1 MSICLICGLRI
12 YNMLK
17 FVDNVFK
24 YLGYTKAE
32 LSDKKVDKKEI
43 PANSNIHPDEDAF
56 GENLIGDYWSG
67 RVKDALKVDDTD
79 INRYVEVELMDLE
92 VPEISTALDVNADY
106 IVYPN
111 ENNKNKTVNITSTN
125 AKAQNKIDEIE
136 SRISVQQ
143 QLFPM
148 IRGMLKYGDN
158 AEEIVTNVDRNLVL
172 GFRNIPIK
180 TVVPVMIDG
189 FPNHDP
195 RIVQHICGKKVAEFK
210 AEEVFHLSLNTDRGR
225 YCRYGK
231 GVPMLE
237 KSRLLYRQ
245 VKLMEEGVMISRL
258 SRANQNYAIIVD
270 VGDLQGEDALSF
282 LDQYRKRVTRRKYV
296 DSRTG
301 KWAWNYNPLS
311 VIEDIMVPTRA
322 GSGGN
327 VVALN
332 NNNAT
337 GKNIEDIM
345 YFQDKLIYSTGTP
358 KILIGKEVDTNSK
371 STSDNQMIVFLR
383 RIRRIQSSITPAIKE
398 LYKNMLAIEG
408 VYVTLDELNVQW
420 PSSMT
425 IDEERNMIIE
435 KLKAEIAK
443 ILRVDIGCVD
453 DFFIYTKILGMSDIE
468 AEALKDR
475 VDAQKEDDLFYNSNK
490 FKSQNTPDEEEP
502 ADTPNAT
509 KPTKEEL
516 VNIIRAKLNDDQ
528 FKEWERMQDI
538 IKANP
543 ILAEC
548 VVDLIN
554 VLQAGDYN

>member
-1 MSICLICGLRI
+1 MF
-12 YNMLK
+12 K
-17 FVDNVFK
+17 FVDDVFK
-24 YLGYTKAE
+24 YFGYVKTG
-32 LSDKKVDKKEI
+32 LSDKKDDKKEV
-43 PANSNIHPDEDAF
+43 PAKSNIHADEDAF
-56 GENLIGDYWSG
+56 GETLIGDYWSG
-67 RVKDALKVDDTD
+67 RIKDTLKVDDTD
-79 INRYVEVELMDLE
+79 INRYKEVELMDLE
-92 VPEISTALDVNADY
+92 VPELTTALDVNADY

-111 ENNKNKTVNITSTN
+111 ENNKNKTVNVTSTN
-125 AKAQNKIDEIE
+125 IKAQNKIDEIE

-148 IRGMLKYGDN
+148 IRSMLKYGDN
-158 AEEIVTNVDRNLVL
+158 AEEIVTNVDRNIVL

-180 TVVPVMIDG
+180 TLVPVMVDG

-210 AEEVFHLSLNTDRGR
+210 SSEVFHLSLNTDRGR

-231 GVPMLE
+231 GLPMLE
-237 KSRLLYRQ
+237 NSRLLYRQ

-270 VGDLQGEDALSF
+270 VGDLQGEDALAF

-332 NNNAT
+332 NNSNT

-371 STSDNQMIVFLR
+371 STSDSQMIVFLR
-383 RIRRIQSSITPAIKE
+383 RIRRIQSSITPALKE
-398 LYKNMLAIEG
+398 LYQNMLAIEG

-425 IDEERNMIIE
+425 VDEERKMTIE

-453 DFFIYTKILGMSDIE
+453 DFFIFTKILGMSDIE
-468 AEALKDR
+468 AEELKAR
-475 VDAQKEDDLFYNSNK
+475 VDAQKEDDLIYNSNL
-490 FKSQNTPDEEEP
+490 FKSQNTPYETEDP
-502 ADTPNAT
+502 ADTSNAT
-509 KPTKEEL
+509 KATKEEM

>member
-1 MSICLICGLRI
+1 
-12 YNMLK
+12 MLK

-24 YLGYTKAE
+24 YLGYEKAE
-32 LSDKKVDKKEI
+32 RSDIKVKKEI
-43 PANSNIHPDEDAF
+43 PAKSNIHPDEDAF
-56 GENLIGDYWSG
+56 GENLIGDYWSS

-79 INRYVEVELMDLE
+79 INRYIEVDLMDLE

-125 AKAQNKIDEIE
+125 VKAQNKIDEIE

-148 IRGMLKYGDN
+148 VRGMLKYGDN

-189 FPNHDP
+189 FPNNDP
-195 RIVQHICGKKVAEFK
+195 RIVQHICGKRVAEFK

-231 GVPMLE
+231 GLPMLE

-332 NNNAT
+332 NNSST

-453 DFFIYTKILGMSDIE
+453 DFYIYTKILGMSDIE
-468 AEALKDR
+468 AETLKDR
-475 VDAQKEDDLFYNSNK
+475 LDAQKEDDLFYNSNR
-490 FKSQNTPDEEEP
+490 FNSQNTPDEEEP
-502 ADTPNAT
+502 ADTPIAT

>member
-1 MSICLICGLRI
+1 
-12 YNMLK
+12 MLK

-24 YLGYTKAE
+24 YLGYEKAE
-32 LSDKKVDKKEI
+32 RSDIKVKKEI
-43 PANSNIHPDEDAF
+43 PAKSNIHPDEDAF
-56 GENLIGDYWSG
+56 GENLIADYWSG
-67 RVKDALKVDDTD
+67 RIKDALKVDDTD
-79 INRYVEVELMDLE
+79 INRYIEVDLMDLE

-125 AKAQNKIDEIE
+125 VKAQNKIDEIE

-148 IRGMLKYGDN
+148 VRGMLKYGDN
-158 AEEIVTNVDRNLVL
+158 AEEIVTNVDRNRVL

-195 RIVQHICGKKVAEFK
+195 RIVQHICGKRVAEFK

-332 NNNAT
+332 NNSAT

-425 IDEERNMIIE
+425 VDEERKMIIE

-453 DFFIYTKILGMSDIE
+453 DFFIYTKILGMSDTE
-468 AEALKDR
+468 AETLKDR
-475 VDAQKEDDLFYNSNK
+475 VDAQKEDDLFYNSNR
-490 FKSQNTPDEEEP
+490 FNSQNTPDEEEP
-502 ADTPNAT
+502 ADTQNVT

>member
-1 MSICLICGLRI
+1 MGLRI

-24 YLGYTKAE
+24 YLGYEKTR

-56 GENLIGDYWSG
+56 GETLIGDYWSG

-79 INRYVEVELMDLE
+79 INRYIEVDLMDLE

-210 AEEVFHLSLNTDRGR
+210 SEEVFHLSLNTDRGR

>member
-1 MSICLICGLRI
+1 
-12 YNMLK
+12 MLK

-24 YLGYTKAE
+24 YLGYEKAE
-32 LSDKKVDKKEI
+32 RSDIKVKKEI
-43 PANSNIHPDEDAF
+43 PAKSNIHPDEDAF
-56 GENLIGDYWSG
+56 GENLIADYWSG

-79 INRYVEVELMDLE
+79 INRYIELDLMDLE

-125 AKAQNKIDEIE
+125 VKAQNKIDEIE

-158 AEEIVTNVDRNLVL
+158 AEEIVTNVDRNRVL

-189 FPNHDP
+189 FPNNDP
-195 RIVQHICGKKVAEFK
+195 RIVQHICGKRVAEFK
-210 AEEVFHLSLNTDRGR
+210 AEEVSHLSLNTDRGR

-332 NNNAT
+332 NNSAT

-425 IDEERNMIIE
+425 IDEERKMIIE

-453 DFFIYTKILGMSDIE
+453 DFFIFTKILGMSDIE
-468 AEALKDR
+468 AETLKNR
-475 VDAQKEDDLFYNSNK
+475 VDAQKEDDLFYNSNV

-509 KPTKEEL
+509 KLTKEEL

-528 FKEWERMQDI
+528 FKEWERLQDI

>member
-1 MSICLICGLRI
+1 
-12 YNMLK
+12 MLK

-24 YLGYTKAE
+24 YLGYEKAE
-32 LSDKKVDKKEI
+32 RSDIKVKKEI
-43 PANSNIHPDEDAF
+43 PAKSNIHPDEDAF

-67 RVKDALKVDDTD
+67 RIKDALKVDDTD
-79 INRYVEVELMDLE
+79 INRYIEVDLMDLE

-125 AKAQNKIDEIE
+125 VKAQNKIDEIE

-148 IRGMLKYGDN
+148 VRGMLKYGDN
-158 AEEIVTNVDRNLVL
+158 AEEIVTNVDRNRVL

-195 RIVQHICGKKVAEFK
+195 RIVQHICGKRVAEFK

-425 IDEERNMIIE
+425 VDEERNMIIE

-453 DFFIYTKILGMSDIE
+453 DFYIYTKILGMSDIE
-468 AEALKDR
+468 AETLKDR
-475 VDAQKEDDLFYNSNK
+475 LDAQKEDDLFYNSNR
-490 FKSQNTPDEEEP
+490 FNSQNTPDEEEP
-502 ADTPNAT
+502 ADTPIAT

>member
-1 MSICLICGLRI
+1 
-12 YNMLK
+12 MLK

-24 YLGYTKAE
+24 YFGYEKTG
-32 LSDKKVDKKEI
+32 LSDRKVDKKEI
-43 PANSNIHPDEDAF
+43 PANSNIHDEEDAF
-56 GENLIGDYWSG
+56 GETLIGDYWSG
-67 RVKDALKVDDTD
+67 RIKDTLKVDDTD

-92 VPEISTALDVNADY
+92 VPELATALDVNADY

-111 ENNKNKTVNITSTN
+111 ENNKNKTVNVTSTN
-125 AKAQNKIDEIE
+125 IKAQNKIDEIE

-148 IRGMLKYGDN
+148 IRSMLKYGDN
-158 AEEIVTNVDRNLVL
+158 AEEIVTNVDRNIVL

-180 TVVPVMIDG
+180 TLVPVMVDG

-195 RIVQHICGKKVAEFK
+195 RIVQHIGGKRVAEFK
-210 AEEVFHLSLNTDRGR
+210 SSEVFHLSLNTDRGR

-231 GVPMLE
+231 GLSMLE

-245 VKLMEEGVMISRL
+245 VKLMEEGVMVARL

-270 VGDLQGEDALSF
+270 VGDLQGEDALAF

-332 NNNAT
+332 NNSNT

-371 STSDNQMIVFLR
+371 STSDSQMIVFLR
-383 RIRRIQSSITPAIKE
+383 RIRRIQSSITPALKE

-408 VYVTLDELNVQW
+408 VYVTLDELHVQW

-425 IDEERNMIIE
+425 VDEERKMLIE

-453 DFFIYTKILGMSDIE
+453 DLYIFTKILGMSDIE
-468 AEALKDR
+468 AEELKAR
-475 VDAQKEDDLFYNSNK
+475 VDAQKEDDLIYNSNL
-490 FKSQNTPDEEEP
+490 FKSQNTPDETEDP
-502 ADTPNAT
+502 ADTSIAT
-509 KPTKEEL
+509 KATKEEM

-528 FKEWERMQDI
+528 FKEWERLQNI

>member
-79 INRYVEVELMDLE
+79 INRYIEVDLMDLE

-111 ENNKNKTVNITSTN
+111 ENNKNKTVIITSTN
-125 AKAQNKIDEIE
+125 IKAQNKIDEIE

-189 FPNHDP
+189 FPNNDP

-425 IDEERNMIIE
+425 VDEERKMIIE

-453 DFFIYTKILGMSDIE
+453 DFFIYTKILGMSDTE
-468 AEALKDR
+468 AETLKDR
-475 VDAQKEDDLFYNSNK
+475 VDAQKEDDLFYNSNR
-490 FKSQNTPDEEEP
+490 FNSQNTPDEEEP
-502 ADTPNAT
+502 ADTQNAT

>member
-1 MSICLICGLRI
+1 
-12 YNMLK
+12 MLK

-24 YLGYTKAE
+24 YLGYEKAE
-32 LSDKKVDKKEI
+32 RSDIKVKKEI
-43 PANSNIHPDEDAF
+43 PAKSNIHPDEDAF
-56 GENLIGDYWSG
+56 GENLIADYWSG
-67 RVKDALKVDDTD
+67 RIKDALKVDDTD
-79 INRYVEVELMDLE
+79 INRYVEVDLMDLE
-92 VPEISTALDVNADY
+92 VPEISAALDVNADY

-111 ENNKNKTVNITSTN
+111 ENNKNKTVIITSTN
-125 AKAQNKIDEIE
+125 IKAQNKIDEIE

-148 IRGMLKYGDN
+148 VRGMLKYGDN
-158 AEEIVTNVDRNLVL
+158 AEEIVTNVDRNRVL

-189 FPNHDP
+189 FPNNDP

-332 NNNAT
+332 NNSAT

-425 IDEERNMIIE
+425 VDEERKMIIE

-453 DFFIYTKILGMSDIE
+453 DFFIYTKILGMSDTE
-468 AEALKDR
+468 AETLKDR

-502 ADTPNAT
+502 ADTPNAK

>member
-1 MSICLICGLRI
+1 
-12 YNMLK
+12 
-17 FVDNVFK
+17 
-24 YLGYTKAE
+24 
-32 LSDKKVDKKEI
+32 
-43 PANSNIHPDEDAF
+43 
-56 GENLIGDYWSG
+56 
-67 RVKDALKVDDTD
+67 
-79 INRYVEVELMDLE
+79 
-92 VPEISTALDVNADY
+92 
-106 IVYPN
+106 
-111 ENNKNKTVNITSTN
+111 
-125 AKAQNKIDEIE
+125 
-136 SRISVQQ
+136 
-143 QLFPM
+143 
-148 IRGMLKYGDN
+148 
-158 AEEIVTNVDRNLVL
+158 
-172 GFRNIPIK
+172 
-180 TVVPVMIDG
+180 
-189 FPNHDP
+189 
-195 RIVQHICGKKVAEFK
+195 
-210 AEEVFHLSLNTDRGR
+210 
-225 YCRYGK
+225 
-231 GVPMLE
+231 MLE
-237 KSRLLYRQ
+237 KPDCFIEQ

-332 NNNAT
+332 NNSAT

-453 DFFIYTKILGMSDIE
+453 DFFIYQ
-468 AEALKDR
+468 R
-475 VDAQKEDDLFYNSNK
+475 F
-490 FKSQNTPDEEEP
+490 
-502 ADTPNAT
+502 
-509 KPTKEEL
+509 L
-516 VNIIRAKLNDDQ
+516 V
-528 FKEWERMQDI
+528 W
-538 IKANP
+538 
-543 ILAEC
+543 
-548 VVDLIN
+548 
-554 VLQAGDYN
+554 

>member
-1 MSICLICGLRI
+1 
-12 YNMLK
+12 MLK

-125 AKAQNKIDEIE
+125 VKAQNKIDEIE

-148 IRGMLKYGDN
+148 VRGMLKYGDN

-468 AEALKDR
+468 AETLKDR
-475 VDAQKEDDLFYNSNK
+475 LDAQKEDDLFYNSNR
-490 FKSQNTPDEEEP
+490 FNSQNTPDEEEP
-502 ADTPNAT
+502 ADTQNAT

-528 FKEWERMQDI
+528 FKEWERLQDI

>member
-1 MSICLICGLRI
+1 
-12 YNMLK
+12 MLK

-24 YLGYTKAE
+24 YLGYEKAE
-32 LSDKKVDKKEI
+32 RSDIKVKKEI
-43 PANSNIHPDEDAF
+43 PAKSNIHPDEDAF
-56 GENLIGDYWSG
+56 GENLIADYWSG

-125 AKAQNKIDEIE
+125 VKAQNKIDEIE

-332 NNNAT
+332 NNSAT

-468 AEALKDR
+468 AETLKDR
-475 VDAQKEDDLFYNSNK
+475 VDAQKEDDLFYNSNR
-490 FKSQNTPDEEEP
+490 FNSQNTPDEEEP

>member
-24 YLGYTKAE
+24 YLGYEKAE
-32 LSDKKVDKKEI
+32 RSDIKVKKEI
-43 PANSNIHPDEDAF
+43 PAKSNIHPDEDAF

-67 RVKDALKVDDTD
+67 RIKDALKVDDTD
-79 INRYVEVELMDLE
+79 INRYIEVDLMDLE

-125 AKAQNKIDEIE
+125 VKAQNKIDEIE

-148 IRGMLKYGDN
+148 VRGMLKYGDN
-158 AEEIVTNVDRNLVL
+158 AEEIVTNVDRNRVL

-195 RIVQHICGKKVAEFK
+195 RIVQHICGKRVAEFK

-425 IDEERNMIIE
+425 VDEERNMIIE

-468 AEALKDR
+468 AETLKDR
-475 VDAQKEDDLFYNSNK
+475 LDAQKEDDLFYNSNR
-490 FKSQNTPDEEEP
+490 FNSQNTPDEEEP
-502 ADTPNAT
+502 ADTQNAT

>member
-1 MSICLICGLRI
+1 
-12 YNMLK
+12 MLK

-24 YLGYTKAE
+24 YFGYTKAG
-32 LSDKKVDKKEI
+32 LTDIKADKREI

-79 INRYVEVELMDLE
+79 INRYIEVDLMDLE

>member
-1 MSICLICGLRI
+1 
-12 YNMLK
+12 MLK

-79 INRYVEVELMDLE
+79 INRYIEVDLMDLE

-148 IRGMLKYGDN
+148 VRGMLKYGDN

-502 ADTPNAT
+502 ADTQNAT

>member
-1 MSICLICGLRI
+1 
-12 YNMLK
+12 MLK

-24 YLGYTKAE
+24 YLGYEKAE
-32 LSDKKVDKKEI
+32 RSDIKVKKET
-43 PANSNIHPDEDAF
+43 PANSNIHPDEDSF
-56 GENLIGDYWSG
+56 GETLIGDYWSG

-125 AKAQNKIDEIE
+125 IKAQNKIDEIE

-189 FPNHDP
+189 FPNNDP

-332 NNNAT
+332 NNSST

-408 VYVTLDELNVQW
+408 VYVTLDELNVKW

-425 IDEERNMIIE
+425 IDEERKMIIE

-468 AEALKDR
+468 AETLKDR
-475 VDAQKEDDLFYNSNK
+475 LDAQKEDDLFYNSNR
-490 FKSQNTPDEEEP
+490 FNSQNTPDEEEP
-502 ADTPNAT
+502 ADTQNAT

-528 FKEWERMQDI
+528 FKEWERLQDI

>member
-1 MSICLICGLRI
+1 MGLRI

-17 FVDNVFK
+17 FVDAVFK
-24 YLGYTKAE
+24 YFGYEKTG

-43 PANSNIHPDEDAF
+43 PAKSSIHDDEDAF
-56 GENLIGDYWSG
+56 GDTLIGDYWSG
-67 RVKDALKVDDTD
+67 RIKDTLKVDDTD

-92 VPEISTALDVNADY
+92 VPELATALDVNADY

-125 AKAQNKIDEIE
+125 IKAQNKIDEIE

-148 IRGMLKYGDN
+148 IRSMLKYGDN
-158 AEEIVTNVDRNLVL
+158 AEEIVTNVDRNIVL

-180 TVVPVMIDG
+180 TLVPVMVDG

-195 RIVQHICGKKVAEFK
+195 RIVQQIGGKRVAEFK
-210 AEEVFHLSLNTDRGR
+210 SEEVFHLSLNTDRGR

-231 GVPMLE
+231 GVSMLE

-245 VKLMEEGVMISRL
+245 VKLMEEGVMVSRL

-270 VGDLQGEDALSF
+270 VGDLQGEDALAF

-332 NNNAT
+332 NNSNT

-371 STSDNQMIVFLR
+371 STSESQMIVFLR
-383 RIRRIQSSITPAIKE
+383 RIRRIQFSITPALKE

-408 VYVTLDELNVQW
+408 VYVTLDELHVQW

-425 IDEERNMIIE
+425 VDEERKMLIE
-435 KLKAEIAK
+435 KLKAEVAK

-453 DFFIYTKILGMSDIE
+453 DLFIFTKILGMSEIE
-468 AEALKDR
+468 AEHLKAR
-475 VDAQKEDDLFYNSNK
+475 VDAQKEDDLFYNSNL
-490 FKSQNTPDEEEP
+490 FKSQNTTDEPEDPDSI
-502 ADTPNAT
+502 PNAT
-509 KPTKEEL
+509 KATKEEM

-528 FKEWERMQDI
+528 FKEWERMQNI

>member
-1 MSICLICGLRI
+1 MF
-12 YNMLK
+12 K

-24 YLGYTKAE
+24 YFGYEKTGLTDIKA
-32 LSDKKVDKKEI
+32 DKREI

-56 GENLIGDYWSG
+56 GETLIGDYWSG
-67 RVKDALKVDDTD
+67 RVKDALKIDDTD
-79 INRYVEVELMDLE
+79 INRYIEVDLMDLE

-125 AKAQNKIDEIE
+125 VKAQNKIDEIE

-148 IRGMLKYGDN
+148 IRSMLKYGDN
-158 AEEIVTNVDRNLVL
+158 AEEIVTNVDRNMVL

-180 TVVPVMIDG
+180 TLVPVMVDG

-195 RIVQHICGKKVAEFK
+195 RIVQHICGKMVAEFK
-210 AEEVFHLSLNTDRGR
+210 SEEVFHLSLNTDRGR

-231 GVPMLE
+231 GLPMLE

-270 VGDLQGEDALSF
+270 VGDLQGEDALAF

-383 RIRRIQSSITPAIKE
+383 RIRRIQSSITPALKE

-408 VYVTLDELNVQW
+408 VYVTLDELHVQW

-425 IDEERNMIIE
+425 IDEERKMLIE

-453 DFFIYTKILGMSDIE
+453 DLFIFTKILGMSEIE
-468 AEALKDR
+468 AEHLKAR
-475 VDAQKEDDLFYNSNK
+475 VDAQKEDDLFYNSNL
-490 FKSQNTPDEEEP
+490 FKSKNAPDETDETEDP
-502 ADTPNAT
+502 ADTQTVT
-509 KPTKEEL
+509 KATKEEMIK
-516 VNIIRAKLNDDQ
+516 IIRAKLNDDQ
-528 FKEWERMQDI
+528 FKEWERMQNI

-548 VVDLIN
+548 VVDLIH

>member
-1 MSICLICGLRI
+1 
-12 YNMLK
+12 MLK

-125 AKAQNKIDEIE
+125 VKAQNKIDEIE

-148 IRGMLKYGDN
+148 VRGMLKYGDN
-158 AEEIVTNVDRNLVL
+158 AEEIVTNVDRNRVL

-189 FPNHDP
+189 FPNNDP

-332 NNNAT
+332 NNSAT

-475 VDAQKEDDLFYNSNK
+475 LDAQKEDDLFYNSNR
-490 FKSQNTPDEEEP
+490 FNSQNTPDEEEP
-502 ADTPNAT
+502 ADTQNAT

-528 FKEWERMQDI
+528 FKEWERLQDI

>member
-1 MSICLICGLRI
+1 
-12 YNMLK
+12 MLK

-24 YLGYTKAE
+24 YLGYEKAE
-32 LSDKKVDKKEI
+32 RSDIKVKKEI

-79 INRYVEVELMDLE
+79 INRYIEVDLMDLE

-125 AKAQNKIDEIE
+125 VKAQNKIDEIE

-148 IRGMLKYGDN
+148 VRGMLKYGDN

-332 NNNAT
+332 NNSAT

-468 AEALKDR
+468 AETLKDR
-475 VDAQKEDDLFYNSNK
+475 LDAQKEDDLFYNSNR
-490 FKSQNTPDEEEP
+490 FNSQNTPDEEEP
-502 ADTPNAT
+502 ADTPIAT

>member
-1 MSICLICGLRI
+1 
-12 YNMLK
+12 MLK

-24 YLGYTKAE
+24 YLGYEKAE
-32 LSDKKVDKKEI
+32 RSDIKVKKEI
-43 PANSNIHPDEDAF
+43 PAKSNIHPDEDAF
-56 GENLIGDYWSG
+56 GENLIADYWSG
-67 RVKDALKVDDTD
+67 RIKDALKVDDTD
-79 INRYVEVELMDLE
+79 INRYIEVDLMDLE

-111 ENNKNKTVNITSTN
+111 ENNKNKTVIITSTN
-125 AKAQNKIDEIE
+125 IKAQNKIDEIE

-148 IRGMLKYGDN
+148 VRGMLKYGDN
-158 AEEIVTNVDRNLVL
+158 AEEIVTNVDRNRVL

-189 FPNHDP
+189 FPNNDP

-425 IDEERNMIIE
+425 VDEERKMIIE

-453 DFFIYTKILGMSDIE
+453 DFFIYTKILGMSDTE
-468 AEALKDR
+468 AETLKYR
-475 VDAQKEDDLFYNSNK
+475 VDAQKEDDLFYNSNR
-490 FKSQNTPDEEEP
+490 FNSQNTPDEEEP
-502 ADTPNAT
+502 ADTQNAT

>member
-1 MSICLICGLRI
+1 
-12 YNMLK
+12 MLK

-24 YLGYTKAE
+24 YFGYEKAG
-32 LSDKKVDKKEI
+32 LTDKKVDKKEI

-125 AKAQNKIDEIE
+125 VKAQNKIDEIE

-148 IRGMLKYGDN
+148 VRGMLKYGDN

-332 NNNAT
+332 NNSAT

-468 AEALKDR
+468 AETLKDR
-475 VDAQKEDDLFYNSNK
+475 LDAQKEDDLFYNSNR
-490 FKSQNTPDEEEP
+490 FNSQNTPDEEEP
-502 ADTPNAT
+502 ADTPIAT

>member
-1 MSICLICGLRI
+1 
-12 YNMLK
+12 MLK

-24 YLGYTKAE
+24 YLGYEKAE
-32 LSDKKVDKKEI
+32 RSDIKVKKET
-43 PANSNIHPDEDAF
+43 PANSNIHPDEDSF
-56 GENLIGDYWSG
+56 GETLIGDYWSG

-125 AKAQNKIDEIE
+125 VKAQNKIDEIE

-189 FPNHDP
+189 FPNNDP

-231 GVPMLE
+231 GLPMLE

-332 NNNAT
+332 NNSST

-408 VYVTLDELNVQW
+408 VYVTLDELNVKW

-425 IDEERNMIIE
+425 IDEERKMIIE

-468 AEALKDR
+468 AETLKDR
-475 VDAQKEDDLFYNSNK
+475 LDAQKEDDLFYNSNR
-490 FKSQNTPDEEEP
+490 FNSQNTPDEEEP
-502 ADTPNAT
+502 ADTQNAT

-528 FKEWERMQDI
+528 FKEWERLQDI

>member
-1 MSICLICGLRI
+1 
-12 YNMLK
+12 MLK

-24 YLGYTKAE
+24 YLGYEKAE
-32 LSDKKVDKKEI
+32 RSDIKVKKEI
-43 PANSNIHPDEDAF
+43 PAKSNIHPDEDAF
-56 GENLIGDYWSG
+56 GENLIADYWSG
-67 RVKDALKVDDTD
+67 RIKDALKVDDTD
-79 INRYVEVELMDLE
+79 INRYIEVDLMDLE

-111 ENNKNKTVNITSTN
+111 ENNKNKTVNVTSTN
-125 AKAQNKIDEIE
+125 VKAQNKIDEIE

-148 IRGMLKYGDN
+148 VRGMLKYGDN
-158 AEEIVTNVDRNLVL
+158 AEEIVTNVDRNRVL

-332 NNNAT
+332 NNSST

-425 IDEERNMIIE
+425 VDEERRMIIE

-453 DFFIYTKILGMSDIE
+453 DFYIYTKILGMSDIE

-475 VDAQKEDDLFYNSNK
+475 VDAQKEDDLFYNSNR
-490 FKSQNTPDEEEP
+490 FNSQNTPDEEEP
-502 ADTPNAT
+502 ADTQNAT

-538 IKANP
+538 IKENP

>member
-1 MSICLICGLRI
+1 
-12 YNMLK
+12 MLK

-24 YLGYTKAE
+24 YLGYEKAE
-32 LSDKKVDKKEI
+32 RSDIKVKKEI
-43 PANSNIHPDEDAF
+43 PAKSNIHPDEDAF
-56 GENLIGDYWSG
+56 GENLIGDYWSS

-79 INRYVEVELMDLE
+79 INRYIEVDLMDLE

-125 AKAQNKIDEIE
+125 VKAQNKIDEIE

-148 IRGMLKYGDN
+148 VRGMLKYGDN

-189 FPNHDP
+189 FPNNDP
-195 RIVQHICGKKVAEFK
+195 RIVQHICGKRVAEFK

-332 NNNAT
+332 NNSST

-453 DFFIYTKILGMSDIE
+453 DFYIYTKILGMSDIE
-468 AEALKDR
+468 AETLKDR
-475 VDAQKEDDLFYNSNK
+475 LDAQKEDDLFYNSNR
-490 FKSQNTPDEEEP
+490 FNSQNTPDEEEP
-502 ADTPNAT
+502 ADTPIAT

-554 VLQAGDYN
+554 ILQAGDYN

>member
-1 MSICLICGLRI
+1 
-12 YNMLK
+12 MLK

-43 PANSNIHPDEDAF
+43 PANSNIHPDEDSF
-56 GENLIGDYWSG
+56 GENLIADYWSG

-111 ENNKNKTVNITSTN
+111 ENIKNKTVNITSTN
-125 AKAQNKIDEIE
+125 IKAQNKIDEIE

-189 FPNHDP
+189 FPNNDP

-210 AEEVFHLSLNTDRGR
+210 SEEVFHLSLNTDRGR

-231 GVPMLE
+231 GLPMLE

-332 NNNAT
+332 NNSAT

-383 RIRRIQSSITPAIKE
+383 RIRRIQSSITPALKE

-408 VYVTLDELNVQW
+408 VYVTLDELHVQW

-425 IDEERNMIIE
+425 VDEERKMLIE

-453 DFFIYTKILGMSDIE
+453 DFFIFTKILGMSDIE
-468 AEALKDR
+468 AEDLKNR
-475 VDAQKEDDLFYNSNK
+475 VDAQKEDDLFYNSNM

-528 FKEWERMQDI
+528 FKEWERLQDI

>member
-1 MSICLICGLRI
+1 
-12 YNMLK
+12 MLK

-24 YLGYTKAE
+24 YFGYEKAG
-32 LSDKKVDKKEI
+32 LTDKKVDKKEI

-125 AKAQNKIDEIE
+125 VKAQNKIDEIE

-468 AEALKDR
+468 AETLKDR
-475 VDAQKEDDLFYNSNK
+475 LDAQKEDDLFYNSNR
-490 FKSQNTPDEEEP
+490 FNSQNTPDEEEP
-502 ADTPNAT
+502 ADTPIAT

>member
-1 MSICLICGLRI
+1 
-12 YNMLK
+12 MLK

-502 ADTPNAT
+502 ADTQNAT

>member
-24 YLGYTKAE
+24 YLGYEKAE
-32 LSDKKVDKKEI
+32 RSDIKVKKEI
-43 PANSNIHPDEDAF
+43 PAKSNIHPDEDAF

-67 RVKDALKVDDTD
+67 RIKDALKVDDTD
-79 INRYVEVELMDLE
+79 INRYIEVDLMDLE

-125 AKAQNKIDEIE
+125 VKAQNKIDEIE

-148 IRGMLKYGDN
+148 VRGMLKYGDN
-158 AEEIVTNVDRNLVL
+158 AEEIVTNVDRNRVL

-195 RIVQHICGKKVAEFK
+195 RIVQHICGKRVAEFK

-468 AEALKDR
+468 AETLKDR
-475 VDAQKEDDLFYNSNK
+475 LDAQKEDDLFYNSNR
-490 FKSQNTPDEEEP
+490 FNSQNTPDEEEP
-502 ADTPNAT
+502 ADTQNAT

>member
-1 MSICLICGLRI
+1 
-12 YNMLK
+12 MLK

-24 YLGYTKAE
+24 YLGYEKTR

-56 GENLIGDYWSG
+56 GETLIGDYWSG

-79 INRYVEVELMDLE
+79 INRYIEVDLMDLE

-210 AEEVFHLSLNTDRGR
+210 SEEVFHLSLNTDRGR